1 MARKK
6 YNAGLTLRKEVLGE
20 DYVDKAI
27 RSATYVTKPLQELVT
42 EYCWGTI
49 WTRPGLSRKTRS
61 LLNIVILTSLGKPRE
76 LKLHAIGAMRNGCT
90 KDEIIE
96 ALLQATVYCGVAA
109 GTEAFAA
116 VNEALSEYE
125 ISDKE

>member
-1 MARKK
+1 MNQEK
-6 YNAGLTLRKEVLGE
+6 YDVGLKLRKEVLGE
-20 DYVDKAI
+20 EHVGNVI
-27 RSATYVTKPLQELVT
+27 RNSTYITKPLQDLVN

-61 LLNIVILTSLGKPRE
+61 LLNLVILTSLGKPHE
-76 LKLHAIGAMRNGCT
+76 LGIHVIGAVRNGCS

-109 GTEAFAA
+109 GAEAFAA
-116 VNEALSEYE
+116 VNEALSAYE
-125 ISDKE
+125 KSNKR